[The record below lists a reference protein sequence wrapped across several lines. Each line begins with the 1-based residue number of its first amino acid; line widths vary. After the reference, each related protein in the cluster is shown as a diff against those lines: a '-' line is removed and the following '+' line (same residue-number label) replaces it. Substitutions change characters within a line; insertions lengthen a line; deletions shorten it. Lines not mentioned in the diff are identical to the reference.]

1 MNIFLYTM
9 LFLIGALVGNFWKM
23 AIYRIPRNIKLNKKG
38 VSYIEPNSK
47 SNRGSQLFYLVLG
60 GVIFIIFGKALE
72 IDINN
77 IQPLQI
83 ITYIFTILYVS
94 VLMIIA
100 GIDQKLLKMEK
111 SVITAGII
119 LSILYMI
126 YMFVIETISLNTSII
141 YLGIYIILI
150 AIDTFIIKRYAK
162 NSYSTGILML
172 FNIMLI
178 FTGIEVFTYTIILT
192 ALEILVSL
200 IISKIKQKNNGNKK
214 IRLSNIP
221 VGYFLCVSN
230 LLAIVAIS
238 TIMAYIR

>member
-23 AIYRIPRNIKLNKKG
+23 VIYRIPRNIKLNKKG

-100 GIDQKLLKMEK
+100 GIDQKLLKIEK

-126 YMFVIETISLNTSII
+126 YMYVIETISLNTSII

>member
-9 LFLIGALVGNFWKM
+9 LFFIGALVGNFWKM

-47 SNRGSQLFYLVLG
+47 SNRGSQLFYLILG
-60 GVIFIIFGKALE
+60 GAIFVIFGKALE

-100 GIDQKLLKMEK
+100 GIDQKNLKMEK

-162 NSYSTGILML
+162 NSYTTGILML

-200 IISKIKQKNNGNKK
+200 IISKIKQKKNGNKK

>member
-23 AIYRIPRNIKLNKKG
+23 VIYRIPRNIKLNKKG

-47 SNRGSQLFYLVLG
+47 SNRGSQLFYLILG
-60 GVIFIIFGKALE
+60 GAIFVIFGKALE

-100 GIDQKLLKMEK
+100 GIDQKLLKIEK

-126 YMFVIETISLNTSII
+126 YMYVIETISLNTSII

-162 NSYSTGILML
+162 NSYTTGILML

-178 FTGIEVFTYTIILT
+178 FTGIEVFTYTIVLT
-192 ALEILVSL
+192 ALEILVGL
-200 IISKIKQKNNGNKK
+200 IISKIKQKKNGNKK
-214 IRLSNIP
+214 IKLSNVP

-238 TIMAYIR
+238 VMIAYIR

>member
-100 GIDQKLLKMEK
+100 GIDQKLLKIEK

-119 LSILYMI
+119 LSILYII
-126 YMFVIETISLNTSII
+126 YMYVIETISLNTSII